1 MENGAPCAKY
11 LSPLGKKF
19 SSFSEISQ
27 YFSSKNYSVP
37 KHLFRYVECDSL
49 CSNLTFLLSRFE
61 IDEESESEEEDLVD
75 SEEEEEDEE
84 EEEGVVAKRARLTDL
99 DSQRTLVTSPRSLIP
114 SSTSP
119 LA

>member
-1 MENGAPCAKY
+1 M
-11 LSPLGKKF
+11 
-19 SSFSEISQ
+19 
-27 YFSSKNYSVP
+27 
-37 KHLFRYVECDSL
+37 H
-49 CSNLTFLLSRFE
+49 RFD

-75 SEEEEEDEE
+75 SEEEEDEDDDE

-99 DSQRTLVTSPRSLIP
+99 DSQRTLVTSPSRLLP

>member
-1 MENGAPCAKY
+1 M
-11 LSPLGKKF
+11 
-19 SSFSEISQ
+19 
-27 YFSSKNYSVP
+27 
-37 KHLFRYVECDSL
+37 ECDSL

-75 SEEEEEDEE
+75 SEEDEEEDEE